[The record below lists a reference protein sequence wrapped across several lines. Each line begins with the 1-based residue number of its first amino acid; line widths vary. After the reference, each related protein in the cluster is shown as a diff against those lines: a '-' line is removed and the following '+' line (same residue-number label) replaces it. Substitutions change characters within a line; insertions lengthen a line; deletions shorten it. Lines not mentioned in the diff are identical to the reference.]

1 MNILKIL
8 RMTSPVFLVA
18 LLAIAPLQE
27 AAALALTRGP
37 YLQTGTSDGLIVRW
51 RSDTASDSRV
61 RVGTSPVNLTFT
73 FDQPASTT
81 EHIVQVSGLNPQT
94 KYYYSIGSTT
104 QTLSGADNNTYF
116 YTAPVTGTQQPTR
129 VWVIGD
135 AGTGT
140 SSQIA
145 VYNAY
150 RNFTGANPTHLWL
163 QLGDNAYS
171 SGTDAEYQA
180 NMFNIYPDMLRQSVT
195 WPTLGNH
202 DGASADS
209 ATQAGPYYN
218 IFSLPRNGEAGGVAS
233 GTEAYYSFDYG
244 NIHFI
249 VLDSQDS
256 SRAVGGPML
265 SWLESDLQAS
275 TADWNIAF
283 WHHPPYTKGSHNSD
297 TETQLIEMRQNALPI
312 LEAYGIDLVLTGHSH
327 SYERS
332 KFIDGHYG
340 SSSTFSAATHVV
352 QTGSGRTD
360 DTGAYSKSDIGVPHE
375 GAVYAVAG
383 SSGQTS
389 GGTLNHPAMYLSL
402 NELGSMVLD
411 VSGLTLDAKFL
422 NNNGTVRDYF
432 TLTKNSTPPPQL
444 ANVSGVVWQDVD
456 ADGIRETGESFLQG
470 IEVRLY
476 TDTNTLAATQ
486 ATNASGAYQFSSVAA
501 GSYYVQFIP
510 DTRTFSPQDQ
520 GANDGIDSDAN
531 PADGKT
537 AVFSAAAGSTVANVD
552 AGMYAPG
559 GAPQTVQL
567 QDGLNAYAGTQDTY
581 VASGK
586 PTTNYGN
593 STAVL
598 ADGADGTNGRLIG
611 LMEWNVSS
619 IPSAATVTNATVS
632 LRVSNLSKGTY
643 NLYAVNTAWTEGGA
657 TWNSVNPLTNQGI
670 MIGSFLPS
678 ATGSYTV
685 QLNSAGIS
693 LVQGWVNGSAP
704 NNGFMIVDNGTS
716 DGVDLRS
723 SEYGTQ
729 AQRPKLT
736 VTYQ

>member
-1 MNILKIL
+1 MNSLKFFRISSL
-8 RMTSPVFLVA
+8 GLATLMATALAQEAVA
-18 LLAIAPLQE
+18 LSV
-27 AAALALTRGP
+27 TRGP
-37 YLQTGTSDGLIVRW
+37 YLQTGTASGVIVRW

-61 RVGTSPVNLTFT
+61 RVGTSPTNLTLT
-73 FDQPASTT
+73 FDNATSTT
-81 EHIVQVSGLNPQT
+81 EHIMQLNGLNPQT

-104 QTLSGADNNTYF
+104 QTLSGGDNNTYF
-116 YTAPVTGTQQPTR
+116 QTAPVAGTQQPTR

-135 AGTGT
+135 AGTGSAGQT
-140 SSQIA
+140 A

-150 RNFTGANPTHLWL
+150 RNFTGTNPTHLWL

-180 NMFNIYPDMLRQSVT
+180 KMFNIYPDMFRQSVT

-209 ATQAGPYYN
+209 PTQTGPYYD
-218 IFSLPRNGEAGGVAS
+218 IFSLPKNGEAGGVAS
-233 GTEAYYSFDYG
+233 GTEAYYSFNYG

-256 SRAVGGPML
+256 NRAVGSPML
-265 SWLESDLQAS
+265 NWLETDLQAS
-275 TADWNIAF
+275 NADWNIAF
-283 WHHPPYTKGSHNSD
+283 WHHPPYTKGSHDSD
-297 TETQLIEMRQNALPI
+297 TESQLIDMRQNALPI
-312 LEAYGIDLVLTGHSH
+312 LEAYGVDLVLTGHSH

-340 SSSTFSAATHVV
+340 SSSTFSDATHVV
-352 QTGSGRTD
+352 QAGSGRSD
-360 DTGAYSKSDIGVPHE
+360 GTGAYTKSGVGVSHA

-383 SSGQTS
+383 SSGQIS

-411 VSGLTLDAKFL
+411 VNGLTLDAKFL
-422 NNNGTVRDYF
+422 NDTGAVRDYF
-432 TLTKNSTPPPQL
+432 TLTKSAVTPPQL
-444 ANVSGVVWQDVD
+444 ATIGGVVWQDVN
-456 ADGIRETGESFLQG
+456 ANGIRETGESFLQG
-470 IEVRLY
+470 IEARLY
-476 TDTNTLAATQ
+476 TDTNTLVATQ

-501 GSYYVQFIP
+501 GNYYVQFIRG
-510 DTRTFSPQDQ
+510 TRSISPQDQ
-520 GANDGIDSDAN
+520 GTNDSIDSDAS
-531 PADGKT
+531 PTDGKT
-537 AVFSAAAGSTVANVD
+537 AVFGAAAGSSIANVD
-552 AGMYAPG
+552 AGMYTPSG
-559 GAPQTVQL
+559 TPQTVQL

-581 VASGK
+581 IASGK
-586 PTTNYGN
+586 ATTNYGN
-593 STAVL
+593 ATTVL

-611 LMEWNVSS
+611 LMKWDVSS
-619 IPSAATVTNATVS
+619 IPAVSTVTNATVT

-643 NLYAVNTAWTEGGA
+643 NLYAVNTVWAEGGA
-657 TWNSVNPLTNQGI
+657 TWNSVNPLTNQGLL
-670 MIGSFLPS
+670 IGSFLPS

-693 LVQGWVNGSAP
+693 LVQGWIDGSAA
-704 NNGFMIVDNGTS
+704 NNGFMIVDGGTS

-729 AQRPKLT
+729 AQRPKLNI
-736 VTYQ
+736 TYQ

>member
-1 MNILKIL
+1 MKPSNFF
-8 RMTSPVFLVA
+8 RVFSLTLAA
-18 LLAIAPLQE
+18 LMATTLARE
-27 AAALALTRGP
+27 AAALSLTRGP
-37 YLQTGTSDGLIVRW
+37 YLQTGTPSSLVVRW
-51 RSDTASDSRV
+51 RSDVASNSRV
-61 RVGTSPVNLTFT
+61 RVGTSPTNLTLT
-73 FDQPASTT
+73 FDDAASTT

-104 QTLSGADNNTYF
+104 QTLSGADSNTYF
-116 YTAPVTGTQQPTR
+116 HTAPATGTQQPTR

-140 SSQIA
+140 SSQAA

-150 RNFTGANPTHLWL
+150 RNFTGTNPTHLWL
-163 QLGDNAYS
+163 QLGDNAYND
-171 SGTDAEYQA
+171 GTDAEFQSK
-180 NMFNIYPDMLRQSVT
+180 MFNMYPDMLRQSVT

-202 DGASADS
+202 DGHTADS
-209 ATQAGPYYN
+209 ATESGPYYD

-249 VLDSQDS
+249 VLDSYES
-256 SRAVGGPML
+256 SRSVGSPML

-275 TADWNIAF
+275 NADWNIAF
-283 WHHPPYTKGSHNSD
+283 WHHPPYSKGSHDSDSD
-297 TETQLIEMRQNALPI
+297 TAMTQMRQNVLPI
-312 LEAYGIDLVLTGHSH
+312 LENYGVDLVLSGHSH

-340 SSSTFSAATHVV
+340 SSSTFSDANHVV
-352 QTGSGRTD
+352 QSGSGRID
-360 DTGAYSKSDIGVPHE
+360 GTGAYTKSGVGASHA

-383 SSGQTS
+383 SSGKTS
-389 GGTLNHPAMYLSL
+389 GGTLNHPAMYISL

-411 VSGLTLDAKFL
+411 VNGLTLDAKFL

-432 TLTKNSTPPPQL
+432 TMTKGGTPPPQL

-476 TDTNTLAATQ
+476 TDASSLVATQ
-486 ATNASGAYQFSSVAA
+486 LTNSSGAYQFSSVAA
-501 GSYYVQFIP
+501 GSYYVRFIP
-510 DTRTFSPQDQ
+510 GTRTISPQDQ
-520 GANDGIDSDAN
+520 GGNDSIDSDAS
-531 PADGKT
+531 PLDGNT
-537 AVFSAAAGSTVANVD
+537 AVFSAVAGSNVANVD
-552 AGMYAPG
+552 AGMYTPG

-586 PTTNYGN
+586 ATTSYGN
-593 STAVL
+593 ATTVL

-611 LMEWNVSS
+611 LMKWNVSS
-619 IPSAATVTNATVS
+619 IPAMATVTNATVT
-632 LRVSNLSKGTY
+632 LRVSNLSNGTY

-657 TWNSVNPLTNQGI
+657 TWNSVDPLNNQGVL
-670 MIGSFLPS
+670 IGSFQPS
-678 ATGSYTV
+678 ATGTHTI
-685 QLNSAGIS
+685 QLNGAGIS
-693 LVQGWVNGSAP
+693 LVQGWVNGAAA
-704 NNGFMIVDNGTS
+704 NNGLMIVDGGTS

-729 AQRPKLT
+729 SQRPKLT

>member
-1 MNILKIL
+1 MKPYSFFRISTLSL
-8 RMTSPVFLVA
+8 AMLMAATLAEEAVA
-18 LLAIAPLQE
+18 LS
-27 AAALALTRGP
+27 LTRGP
-37 YLQTGTSDGLIVRW
+37 YLQTGTPSDLIVRW
-51 RSDTASDSRV
+51 RSDTASNSRV
-61 RVGTSPVNLTFT
+61 RVGTSPTNLTLT
-73 FDQPASTT
+73 FDNAASTT
-81 EHIVQVSGLNPQT
+81 EHIVQMSGLNPQT

-104 QTLSGADNNTYF
+104 QTLSGGDSNTYF
-116 YTAPVTGTQQPTR
+116 HTAPTAGTPQPTR
-129 VWVIGD
+129 IWVIGD

-140 SSQIA
+140 SSQTA

-150 RNFTGANPTHLWL
+150 RNFTGTNPTHLWL

-180 NMFNIYPDMLRQSVT
+180 KMFNMYPDMLRQSVT

-209 ATQAGPYYN
+209 PTQTGPYYD

-265 SWLESDLQAS
+265 TWLESDLQAS
-275 TADWNIAF
+275 NSDWNIAF

-297 TETQLIEMRQNALPI
+297 TETALIEMRQNVLPI
-312 LEAYGIDLVLTGHSH
+312 LENHGVDLVLTGHSH

-340 SSSTFSAATHVV
+340 SSSTFSDATHVV
-352 QTGSGRTD
+352 QSGSGRTD
-360 DTGAYSKSDIGVPHE
+360 GTGAYSKSGVGVAHA

-383 SSGQTS
+383 SSGQIS
-389 GGTLNHPAMYLSL
+389 GGTLNHPAMYISL

-411 VSGLTLDAKFL
+411 VNSLTLDAKFL

-432 TLTKNSTPPPQL
+432 TLTKGGGTPPQL
-444 ANVSGVVWQDVD
+444 ANVNGVVWQDVD

-476 TDTNTLAATQ
+476 TDTHSLVATQ
-486 ATNASGAYQFSSVAA
+486 ATNSSGAYQFSSVAA
-501 GSYYVQFIP
+501 GNYYVQFIP
-510 DTRTFSPQDQ
+510 GTRTLSPQNQ
-520 GANDGIDSDAN
+520 GANDSIDSDAS

-537 AVFSAAAGSTVANVD
+537 AVFSAAAGSSVAHVD
-552 AGMYAPG
+552 AGMYTPG
-559 GAPQTVQL
+559 GTPQTVQL
-567 QDGLNAYAGTQDTY
+567 QDGLNAYAGTQDTH

-586 PTTNYGN
+586 ATTNYGTG
-593 STAVL
+593 TAVL

-611 LMEWNVSS
+611 LMKWNVAS
-619 IPSAATVTNATVS
+619 IPSTATVTNATVT
-632 LRVSNLSKGTY
+632 LQVSNLSKGAY

-657 TWNSVNPLTNQGI
+657 TWNSVNPLNNQGAL
-670 MIGSFLPS
+670 IGSFLPS
-678 ATGSYTV
+678 ATGTYTI
-685 QLNSAGIS
+685 QLNSAGLA
-693 LVQGWVNGSAP
+693 LVQGWVNGLVA
-704 NNGFMIVDNGTS
+704 NNGFMIMDGGTS

-736 VTYQ
+736 VIYQ

>member
-1 MNILKIL
+1 MNFLKTFRI
-8 RMTSPVFLVA
+8 TSSVLIA
-18 LLAIAPLQE
+18 LMAATPAQE

-37 YLQTGTSDGLIVRW
+37 YLQTGTSSGLLVRW
-51 RSDTASDSRV
+51 RSDLASDSRV
-61 RVGTSPVNLTFT
+61 RVGTSPANLNLT

-81 EHIVQVSGLNPQT
+81 EHIVQVNGLNPQT

-104 QTLSGADNNTYF
+104 QAISGADSNTYF
-116 YTAPVTGTQQPTR
+116 TTAPIVGTQQPTR
-129 VWVIGD
+129 IWVIGD
-135 AGTGT
+135 AGNGSAGQT
-140 SSQIA
+140 A

-163 QLGDNAYS
+163 QLGDNAYN
-171 SGTDAEYQA
+171 SGTDAEYQT
-180 NMFNIYPDMLRQSVT
+180 NMFNMYPDMFRQSVT

-209 ATQAGPYYN
+209 ATQTGPYYN
-218 IFSLPRNGEAGGVAS
+218 IFSLPKNGEAGGVAS

-249 VLDSQDS
+249 VLDSHDS
-256 SRAVGGPML
+256 IRTAGSPML
-265 SWLESDLQAS
+265 TWLESDLQAS
-275 TADWNIAF
+275 NAEWNIAF
-283 WHHPPYTKGSHNSD
+283 WHHPPYSKGSHNSD
-297 TETQLIEMRQNALPI
+297 TESQMVEMRQNTLPI

-327 SYERS
+327 AYERS

-340 SSSTFSAATHVV
+340 LSSTFSDATHVM

-360 DTGAYSKSDIGVPHE
+360 GTGAYNKPVGGVAHA

-383 SSGQTS
+383 SSGSTG

-411 VSGLTLDAKFL
+411 VNGLTLDAKFL

-432 TLTKNSTPPPQL
+432 TLTKGGTPPPQL
-444 ANVSGVVWQDVD
+444 ANVSGVVWQDVN
-456 ADGIRETGESFLQG
+456 ADGIRVAGESFLQG

-476 TDTNTLAATQ
+476 TDTNALVATQ
-486 ATNASGAYQFSSVAA
+486 STNSSGGYQFASVAA
-501 GSYYVQFIP
+501 GNYYVQFTP
-510 DTRTFSPQDQ
+510 GTRSISPRDQ
-520 GANDGIDSDAN
+520 GANDSIDSDAS

-537 AVFSAAAGSTVANVD
+537 AIFNAAEGSSVANVD
-552 AGMYAPG
+552 AGMFTPG
-559 GAPQTVQL
+559 GVPQTVQL
-567 QDGLNAYAGTQDTY
+567 QDGLNAYAGTQDTH
-581 VASGK
+581 VASNK
-586 PTTNYGN
+586 ATTNYGN
-593 STAVL
+593 GTTVL
-598 ADGADGTNGRLIG
+598 ADGSNGTYGRLIG
-611 LMEWNVSS
+611 LMKWTVSS
-619 IPSAATVTNATVS
+619 IPSSATVTNATVT
-632 LRVSNLSKGTY
+632 LRVSNKSGGNY
-643 NLYAVNTAWTEGGA
+643 NLYAVNTAWTEGNA
-657 TWNSVNPLTNQGI
+657 IWNSVNPLANQGLL
-670 MIGSFLPS
+670 IGSFLPS
-678 ATGSYTV
+678 ATGSYTI

-693 LVQGWVNGSAP
+693 LVQSWVNGSAV
-704 NNGFMIVDNGTS
+704 NNGFMIVDGGTS